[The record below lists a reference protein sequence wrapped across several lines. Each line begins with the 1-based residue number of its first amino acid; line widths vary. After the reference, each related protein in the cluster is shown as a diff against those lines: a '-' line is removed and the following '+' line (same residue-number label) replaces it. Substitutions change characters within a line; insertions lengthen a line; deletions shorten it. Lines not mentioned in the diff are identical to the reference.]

1 MYESQLKKLSA
12 MTWTL
17 YNSFDEF
24 TPRNLYDVLKL
35 RQDIFIIEQNCIYD
49 DMDGL
54 DAKSRHVL
62 LLDAGNILA
71 GYLRIVPPDIK
82 FEEYSLGRIAVKK
95 DYRGQGLGRKIVQ
108 KGIDTVR
115 SSEARSIRIEAQAH
129 LEDFYKET
137 GFITVSGIY
146 SVDDIPHLQMILTL

>member
-1 MYESQLKKLSA
+1 

>member
-1 MYESQLKKLSA
+1 

-24 TPRNLYDVLKL
+24 TPRHLYDVLKL

-115 SSEARSIRIEAQAH
+115 SSGARNIRIEAQAH

>member
-1 MYESQLKKLSA
+1 

-24 TPRNLYDVLKL
+24 TPRHLYDILKL

-54 DAKSRHVL
+54 DGESRHIL

-95 DYRGQGLGRKIVQ
+95 DYRGQGLGRQIVK

-115 SSEARSIRIEAQAH
+115 SLGARSIRIEAQAH

-137 GFITVSGIY
+137 GFKTVSNVY
-146 SVDDIPHLQMILTL
+146 NVDDIPHLQMILTT

>member
-1 MYESQLKKLSA
+1 

-71 GYLRIVPPDIK
+71 GYLRILPPDIK